1 MKISTSPHCFRGP
14 LQAIIFDFAG
24 TVIDY
29 GSCAPAA
36 AFIEVFRQFNVEVTT
51 AEARAPMGRA
61 KRDHI
66 AAILEMPAVAERWQ
80 RSHGN
85 LPGEEEIDQLYA
97 QFLPTQL
104 KCLDDHSQLIPGT
117 QQAVAECRRR
127 GLKIG
132 SSTGYSQ
139 PLMDVVLPEARRQ
152 GFQPDCVLCAD
163 DVASGRPA
171 PWMCVENARRLNVY
185 PMAAI
190 VKVDDTPVGIEAGR
204 NAGMWTVGISKSG
217 NLVGL
222 TWEQTQQV
230 EAAELRERVA
240 AAEAAFFAVGA
251 HYVIESV
258 ADLTRVLDDIQQ
270 RLAAAEGPGS

>member
-1 MKISTSPHCFRGP
+1 MKKSTSPHCFCGP
-14 LQAIIFDFAG
+14 LQAVIFDFAG

-36 AFIEVFRQFNVEVTT
+36 AFIEVFRQSNVEVTT

-66 AAILEMPAVAERWQ
+66 SAILEMPAVAERWQ

-85 LPGEEEIDQLYA
+85 LPGEEDIDQLYA

-104 KCLDDHSQLIPGT
+104 KCLDDHSQLIPGA

-222 TWEQTQQV
+222 TWEQTQQA

-240 AAEAAFFAVGA
+240 AAEKTLFGVGA

>member
-1 MKISTSPHCFRGP
+1 M
-14 LQAIIFDFAG
+14 
-24 TVIDY
+24 
-29 GSCAPAA
+29 
-36 AFIEVFRQFNVEVTT
+36 
-51 AEARAPMGRA
+51 
-61 KRDHI
+61 
-66 AAILEMPAVAERWQ
+66 
-80 RSHGN
+80 
-85 LPGEEEIDQLYA
+85 
-97 QFLPTQL
+97 
-104 KCLDDHSQLIPGT
+104 
-117 QQAVAECRRR
+117 
-127 GLKIG
+127 
-132 SSTGYSQ
+132 
-139 PLMDVVLPEARRQ
+139 
-152 GFQPDCVLCAD
+152 
-163 DVASGRPA
+163 
-171 PWMCVENARRLNVY
+171 ENARRLNVY